1 LTVRNPSALL
11 NDRIKMKL
19 ASIEDVYAAQL
30 GDLRSA
36 EIQLIEALPALA
48 EAASD
53 RKLKQAFTQHLEQTE
68 RHVER
73 LDEIIA
79 SSPSPVVDDL
89 CEAMRGL
96 ISESHRIIRA
106 DGPGEVKDVALIAAA
121 QRVEHYEISAYGT
134 ARALADQLD
143 QRDARQLLSETLEEE
158 SQADEL
164 LTKLAI
170 GGLLVAGLNER
181 AQP

>member
-1 LTVRNPSALL
+1 
-11 NDRIKMKL
+11 MKL

-36 EIQLIEALPALA
+36 EMQLMEALPAMA
-48 EAASD
+48 QAASD
-53 RKLKQAFTQHLEQTE
+53 RKLQQALTQHLEQTE
-68 RHVER
+68 RHLER

-79 SSPSPVVDDL
+79 SSPSPVPDEL
-89 CEAMRGL
+89 CDAMRGL
-96 ISESHRIIRA
+96 ISEGNRIIQA
-106 DGPGEVKDVALIAAA
+106 EGPGEVKDVALIAAA

-143 QRDARQLLSETLEEE
+143 QRDARQLLGETLAEE
-158 SQADEL
+158 SQIDEL
-164 LTKLAI
+164 LTKLAT
-170 GGLLVAGLNER
+170 GGLIVAGLNER